1 MRAAHV
7 MGWSARLLT
16 LGVLGAILA
25 GCGTFGNPDISFGSR
40 IGLRPDDPRFIVEPT
55 DPCAGL
61 TAYIAYAVDL
71 KEAYRT
77 RATQNRSWLY
87 VAGIVGLGVA
97 AASGGLG
104 IAGAAAG
111 TIALLSISGGFS
123 AGAFATIDNAELANV
138 YTVAANDINGALA
151 HVEARMTRC
160 HSKEDC
166 SGQLAYLREAVATAR
181 NTLETARTSSAA
193 GALARATAQKKL
205 LDDEIA
211 KVQAQFAAPTKT
223 KAEKDAAAKDAAE
236 KRDAAT
242 KAQIEADTAKQNA
255 DATQKKADQT
265 PDSDAQAK
273 TKAQNEATAAKTKAD
288 QAQQTATAKAKD
300 ATDAEAKVAPDDA
313 ARRAAMA
320 PVTPECLA
328 DNRTIV
334 VPPAI
339 TRISPAAV
347 TAANTT
353 VKLTVA
359 PIRLGSVPANDL
371 KVSIAGQEVGVTAV
385 NNASDDTWEVA
396 FTAPPPSATP
406 PGLATGA
413 SYDVILLVGQ
423 NKQRVGNDS
432 GKRLQY

>member
-40 IGLRPDDPRFIVEPT
+40 IGLRPDDPRFIVEPA

-138 YTVAANDINGALA
+138 YTVAANDINSALA

-211 KVQAQFAAPTKT
+211 KVQAQFTAPTKT
-223 KAEKDAAAKDAAE
+223 KAEKDAEEKDAAE
-236 KRDAAT
+236 KKAAAAQAQADANTAKAEAAAAQKKLEQVAADPASDAKSKADAQRDAT
-242 KAQIEADTAKQNA
+242 
-255 DATQKKADQT
+255 DASKKANDL
-265 PDSDAQAK
+265 
-273 TKAQNEATAAKTKAD
+273 
-288 QAQQTATAKAKD
+288 QQTATKEASKAKE
-300 ATDAEAKVAPDDA
+300 AEAKLAADSA
-313 ARRAAMA
+313 AR
-320 PVTPECLA
+320 
-328 DNRTIV
+328 
-334 VPPAI
+334 
-339 TRISPAAV
+339 
-347 TAANTT
+347 
-353 VKLTVA
+353 
-359 PIRLGSVPANDL
+359 
-371 KVSIAGQEVGVTAV
+371 
-385 NNASDDTWEVA
+385 
-396 FTAPPPSATP
+396 
-406 PGLATGA
+406 
-413 SYDVILLVGQ
+413 
-423 NKQRVGNDS
+423 
-432 GKRLQY
+432 